1 MKIVFTNSQD
11 KKNVKKY
18 GPFKSVRLI
27 HEWLVGD
34 DDEIAITKTEKSE
47 YDFNLA
53 ADYEPCSKYLQLENY
68 TYRQEEP
75 YFAEYEKI
83 KGDKLGG

>member
-34 DDEIAITKTEKSE
+34 DDEIAIFDKHGSGMWQIKEDGTKWMEVII
-47 YDFNLA
+47 
-53 ADYEPCSKYLQLENY
+53 Q
-68 TYRQEEP
+68 
-75 YFAEYEKI
+75 
-83 KGDKLGG
+83 

>member
-1 MKIVFTNSQD
+1 MFTNSQD

-34 DDEIAITKTEKSE
+34 DDEIAIFVKKVGLIGRTLVVNCCLVGGRLK
-47 YDFNLA
+47 A
-53 ADYEPCSKYLQLENY
+53 YLVISSPV
-68 TYRQEEP
+68 YRR
-75 YFAEYEKI
+75 
-83 KGDKLGG
+83 